1 MPIPRPPTAPRGF
14 HVMAKPTGAICN
26 LDCSYCFYL
35 DKEALYPD
43 ARFRM
48 RDEVAETYVRQV
60 IEAQDAPEVTIAWQ
74 GGEPT
79 LMGLP
84 FFRRVVALAESYRRP
99 NQRLLH
105 TMQTNGTLL
114 DEVWAEFLAEKGFLV
129 GISIDG
135 SGELHD
141 NLRVDKRGQP
151 TLERVLRGLEFLRA
165 HHVEYNVLC
174 AVHAIN
180 AKHPRAVYRFLR
192 DDCGA
197 RFIQFVPIVEH
208 EPSAEN
214 FGAVSDRSVHAAQWG
229 RFLIEVFDE
238 WIGRDVG
245 EVFVQSFD
253 AALASWMHL
262 PPGICVFAETCGRA
276 VALEHNGDVYSCD
289 HFVEPE
295 HLLGNITTTHLVE
308 LLASENQRRFG
319 NDKRDTLPRDC
330 LECDVGFA
338 CNGECPKN
346 RFIATP
352 DGEPG
357 LNYLC
362 AGYQAFFRRV
372 DQPMK
377 LMADLLDHGRP
388 ASAITVAFSRAPRN
402 SPCPCGSGQKAKA
415 CHGG

>member
-1 MPIPRPPTAPRGF
+1 
-14 HVMAKPTGAICN
+14 MAKPTGAICN

-48 RDEVAETYVRQV
+48 CDEVAEAYVRQV

-114 DEVWAEFLAEKGFLV
+114 DEEWAAFLAEKGFLV

-141 NLRVDKRGQP
+141 SLRVDKRGQP
-151 TLERVLRGLEFLRA
+151 TLARVLRGLEFLRA
-165 HHVEYNVLC
+165 QHVDYNVLC

-180 AKHPRAVYRFLR
+180 AEHPRAVYRFLR
-192 DDCGA
+192 DDCRA
-197 RFIQFVPIVEH
+197 RFIQFIPIVEH
-208 EPSAEN
+208 VPSVEDL
-214 FGAVSDRSVHAAQWG
+214 GAVSERSVHAAQWG

-245 EVFVQSFD
+245 EVFIQSFD

-262 PPGICVFAETCGRA
+262 PPGICVFAQTCGRA
-276 VALEHNGDVYSCD
+276 VVLEHNGDVYCCD

-295 HLLGNITTTHLVE
+295 HLLGNIKTTHLVE
-308 LLASENQRRFG
+308 LLASDKQRQFG
-319 NDKRDTLPRDC
+319 NDKRDTLPRYC
-330 LECDVGFA
+330 LECEVGFA
-338 CNGECPKN
+338 CKGECPKN

-352 DGEPG
+352 NGEAG

-362 AGYQAFFRRV
+362 SGYQAFFRRV

-377 LMADLLDHGRP
+377 LMAGLLDHGRP
-388 ASAITVAFSRAPRN
+388 ASAITDAISRAPRN
-402 SPCPCGSGQKAKA
+402 SPCPCGSGRKAKA

>member
-192 DDCGA
+192 DDED
-197 RFIQFVPIVEH
+197 VPSSVELRWR
-208 EPSAEN
+208 P
-214 FGAVSDRSVHAAQWG
+214 
-229 RFLIEVFDE
+229 
-238 WIGRDVG
+238 
-245 EVFVQSFD
+245 
-253 AALASWMHL
+253 
-262 PPGICVFAETCGRA
+262 
-276 VALEHNGDVYSCD
+276 GDVQAASS
-289 HFVEPE
+289 
-295 HLLGNITTTHLVE
+295 LL
-308 LLASENQRRFG
+308 
-319 NDKRDTLPRDC
+319 
-330 LECDVGFA
+330 
-338 CNGECPKN
+338 
-346 RFIATP
+346 
-352 DGEPG
+352 
-357 LNYLC
+357 
-362 AGYQAFFRRV
+362 
-372 DQPMK
+372 
-377 LMADLLDHGRP
+377 
-388 ASAITVAFSRAPRN
+388 
-402 SPCPCGSGQKAKA
+402 
-415 CHGG
+415 